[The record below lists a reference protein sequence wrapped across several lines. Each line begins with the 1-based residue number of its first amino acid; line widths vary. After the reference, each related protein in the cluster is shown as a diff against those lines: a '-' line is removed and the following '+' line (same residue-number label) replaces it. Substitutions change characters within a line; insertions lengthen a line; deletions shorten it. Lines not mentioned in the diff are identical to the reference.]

1 MCDITDPRIL
11 NAYISITEH
20 DPTDW
25 LILGYK
31 GTRDVISLYSC
42 GENGLSEFRD
52 NLTDEI
58 LFGFIRIEDKFVLV
72 TYVPDTVRLDGYKTK
87 KKRNG
92 NNLPSFFLVVQSN
105 FLFSMI
111 ARALVH
117 SRAVANILELSH
129 AQLTASSLSDLSD
142 GNIRTRLKLGQNQ
155 VPNRSRPV
163 SKRTSAMATRRR
175 KSGTYS
181 PSPSPSP
188 MSERN
193 LRIHINSMDDYYDDA
208 SDRMTATPT
217 PSTPTSVTSSSYAN
231 EHYFAIAE
239 SPFSLT
245 EEQERKRIQEQTED
259 MLQTQLARKKE
270 LEEARFRQFQREQQE
285 ERIRREQTVRRMEEE
300 KRVQQQKEI
309 PPWQLQLKQRKEQ
322 QKESRQQKIQSQPQ
336 PQQQQIPLWQQQ
348 LQQRKLQKQQQ
359 LEKEKAQIEE
369 RLREQRQA
377 RVEKQKELSQST
389 DKQKT
394 KSMPESTKEPIVTPK
409 STEEPIIT
417 PKIIEEPI
425 VAPKSIEEP
434 IITPMTMQEPTLMVT
449 QDPATVTQISAP
461 IKEEVVVN
469 VEEPEVIQ
477 RSSPASLN
485 IEEAPSVQVISQQE
499 EISSS
504 NEIKKEVVAEEV
516 PVMTGFISVQTST
529 SPFWRRRHFVLYTSQ
544 LLLFKDELSKEA
556 MHTIPICSMK
566 RVAPADED
574 EDTYVANSY
583 MIDTQPGL
591 SFQILADDKKTGK
604 QIYTT
609 LQQLL

>member
-31 GTRDVISLYSC
+31 GTRDVISLYAC

-58 LFGFIRIEDKFVLV
+58 LFGFIRIEDKFILV
-72 TYVPDTVRLDGYKTK
+72 TYVPDSVSGVR
-87 KKRNG
+87 R
-92 NNLPSFFLVVQSN
+92 
-105 FLFSMI
+105 

-142 GNIRTRLKLGQNQ
+142 GNIRTRLKLGQHQ
-155 VPNRSRPV
+155 IPNRSRPI
-163 SKRTSAMATRRR
+163 SKRSSTVARRR
-175 KSGTYS
+175 KSGTFS

-193 LRIHINSMDDYYDDA
+193 LRIHINSMDDYYDDF

-239 SPFSLT
+239 TPTQFTLA

-300 KRVQQQKEI
+300 KRIQQQQQKEKEI
-309 PPWQLQLKQRKEQ
+309 PQWQLQLKQRKEQ
-322 QKESRQQKIQSQPQ
+322 QKESRQHKFQ
-336 PQQQQIPLWQQQ
+336 PQQQQQQQKEVPLWQQQ

-377 RVEKQKELSQST
+377 RIEKQREAELSQR
-389 DKQKT
+389 
-394 KSMPESTKEPIVTPK
+394 PVTPVVTK
-409 STEEPIIT
+409 QEPSIPVNE
-417 PKIIEEPI
+417 PKIIQEPT
-425 VAPKSIEEP
+425 AIEEP
-434 IITPMTMQEPTLMVT
+434 APVIIQEPPTVAQESTPMIVQESTPTAIQEPTPMVT
-449 QDPATVTQISAP
+449 QDPAVVTQITP
-461 IKEEVVVN
+461 IEQETSVQ
-469 VEEPEVIQ
+469 EPETVEY
-477 RSSPASLN
+477 SASLTQAPLHV
-485 IEEAPSVQVISQQE
+485 EEAPSTQMTLHHE

-504 NEIKKEVVAEEV
+504 NELKKEEI
-516 PVMTGFISVQTST
+516 PVMTGFVSVQTSA
-529 SPFWRRRHFVLYTSQ
+529 SPFWRRRHFALYTSQ

-556 MHTIPICSMK
+556 IHTIAFSTVK
-566 RVAPADED
+566 RVAPANED

-583 MIDTQPGL
+583 MIDTQQGL
-591 SFQILADDKKTGK
+591 SFQVLADDKKMGK

>member
-72 TYVPDTVRLDGYKTK
+72 TYVPDTVSGVR
-87 KKRNG
+87 R
-92 NNLPSFFLVVQSN
+92 
-105 FLFSMI
+105 

-163 SKRTSAMATRRR
+163 SKRTSAMVTRRR

-300 KRVQQQKEI
+300 KRIQQQKEI

-322 QKESRQQKIQSQPQ
+322 QKESRQQKIQSQP

-377 RVEKQKELSQST
+377 R
-389 DKQKT
+389 
-394 KSMPESTKEPIVTPK
+394 
-409 STEEPIIT
+409 
-417 PKIIEEPI
+417 
-425 VAPKSIEEP
+425 
-434 IITPMTMQEPTLMVT
+434 
-449 QDPATVTQISAP
+449 
-461 IKEEVVVN
+461 
-469 VEEPEVIQ
+469 
-477 RSSPASLN
+477 
-485 IEEAPSVQVISQQE
+485 
-499 EISSS
+499 
-504 NEIKKEVVAEEV
+504 V